1 MILYCVKL
9 GSKSNECVLIGDVK
23 GHTETTRKAV

>member
-9 GSKSNECVLIGDVK
+9 EMI
-23 GHTETTRKAV
+23 E